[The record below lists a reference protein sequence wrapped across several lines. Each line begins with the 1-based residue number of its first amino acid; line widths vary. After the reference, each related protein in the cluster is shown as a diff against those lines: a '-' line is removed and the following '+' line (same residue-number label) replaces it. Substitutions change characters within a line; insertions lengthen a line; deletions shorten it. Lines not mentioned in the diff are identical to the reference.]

1 MSSITISWIKNKS
14 STEELYQYTRNWL
27 DNSFQEVIQSIER
40 RVKELEKRYPQL
52 PDIVREDIQVLKYKS
67 EQYLNIY
74 TPELA
79 NTPYHEKVVE
89 NWVKDFNE
97 EAIKVKRKLAE
108 YVLDSDKKK
117 EELVKLI
124 KQLNE
129 IPIPN
134 DEELQKEVLRAKQKI
149 YHLIKNKQFIEAFEE
164 ILIILPRV
172 RNFKDSK
179 EEERVEPQEEKE
191 VITQDNLG
199 QVSPEEEKEEEKK
212 EILKGKIEEKIDK
225 KREEIDK
232 LQLEIKS
239 YLNLI
244 KSLDET
250 VYYKLEPLERQ
261 ALTLSD
267 KEQLEVI
274 REKLKVEYKLFRKKY
289 TLTKVFKEDI
299 KSMLAKTDIE
309 ELIEDGRK
317 LLNKKYIN
325 SEEFLAFYEEYVSL
339 TSKQKKKKEVVEK
352 LKKSFEELGYKF
364 REEDRPNIKLVKGDI
379 VYLDTPL
386 GDEYKLAV
394 KLEGHKLITRF
405 TRLVQDEKEL
415 ASLSEY
421 EKIKDV
427 EKAKDWCD
435 DFNKLLKVMEKN
447 GVEMEPKLIVE
458 PSFDKIYYEIAE
470 EVNELLR
477 RKKKKER
484 EQKQWKAKE
493 L

>member
-14 STEELYQYTRNWL
+14 STEELYQYTKNWL
-27 DNSFQEVIQSIER
+27 KNSFQEVIQSIER
-40 RVKELEKRYPQL
+40 KVKELEKKYPQL
-52 PDIVREDIQVLKYKS
+52 PNIVREDIQVLKYKS

-74 TPELA
+74 TLELA
-79 NTPYHEKVVE
+79 GTPYHEKVVE

-117 EELVKLI
+117 EELVNLI
-124 KQLNE
+124 RQFNE
-129 IPIPN
+129 ISIPD
-134 DEELQKEVLRAKQKI
+134 DEELRREILRAKQKI

-164 ILIILPRV
+164 ILIILPKV
-172 RNFKDSK
+172 RNIKDSHI
-179 EEERVEPQEEKE
+179 EEKSEIQEEKE
-191 VITQDNLG
+191 VITQENLG
-199 QVSPEEEKEEEKK
+199 QATSKKKGEENGEK
-212 EILKGKIEEKIDK
+212 LEEKIDK

-261 ALTLSD
+261 ALTLHD

-274 REKLKVEYKLFRKKY
+274 KEKLKVEYKLFRKKY

-299 KSMLAKTDIE
+299 KSMISKTDIE

-325 SEEFLAFYEEYVSL
+325 SEEFLAFYEEYISL
-339 TSKQKKKKEVVEK
+339 TSKQKKKREVVEK

-364 REEDRPNIKLVKGDI
+364 REEDKPNIKMVKGDI
-379 VYLDTPL
+379 IYLDTPL

-394 KLEGHKLITRF
+394 KLEGNKLITRF
-405 TRLVQDEKEL
+405 TRLVENEREL
-415 ASLSEY
+415 ANLSEY

-427 EKAKDWCD
+427 EKAKDWCND
-435 DFNKLLKVMEKN
+435 YEKLLKVMEKN

-458 PSFDKIYYEIAE
+458 PTFDKIYYEIAE

-477 RKKKKER
+477 RERKKKE
-484 EQKQWKAKE
+484 EQKKWKMKE